1 MLSLITSRII
11 TWIPELIERIPWM
24 NSLIT
29 GLFGECSPIAVAI
42 LLNVID
48 EYLIFFRGPRTFLQ
62 PHLLAAWSSH
72 HLSLLLKS
80 WTIFFFFLW
89 FLDISLLVVI
99 SKLNIRPRRLR
110 GIYNNRRR
118 SPGHKQSKNTV
129 VHVDF
134 SKSTP
139 RPQFLRNLLFLSYYP
154 LWSRGC
160 TDVIG
165 CIVKRNVGICQ
176 KGS

>member
-1 MLSLITSRII
+1 MSI
-11 TWIPELIERIPWM
+11 
-24 NSLIT
+24 
-29 GLFGECSPIAVAI
+29 
-42 LLNVID
+42 
-48 EYLIFFRGPRTFLQ
+48 
-62 PHLLAAWSSH
+62 WSSSEVQGPFFNPIFSQH
-72 HLSLLLKS
+72 GALTISLCFWKVGQYS
-80 WTIFFFFLW
+80 FFLW
-89 FLDISLLVVI
+89 FLDISLLVVS

-154 LWSRGC
+154 FVESRLYWC
-160 TDVIG
+160 DWLYSQT
-165 CIVKRNVGICQ
+165 KRGDMPKRELACKTNKQSSWTSHASWVLL
-176 KGS
+176 SFF